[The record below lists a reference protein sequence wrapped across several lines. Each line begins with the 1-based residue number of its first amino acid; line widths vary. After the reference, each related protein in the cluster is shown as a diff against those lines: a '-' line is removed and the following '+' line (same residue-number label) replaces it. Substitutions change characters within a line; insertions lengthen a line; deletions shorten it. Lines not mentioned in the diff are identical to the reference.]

1 MTRINTNVLSL
12 SAQMT
17 LARSNAQLQTAMTRL
32 STGLRI
38 NAAKDD
44 PAGLMAS
51 ECLSSSTAEAAS
63 RVSAAQRQSA
73 MIATADGALGQVSS
87 LLDDIRGLVQQSAN
101 TGALSQEEI
110 AANQLG
116 IDSSLE
122 AIHRIIATT
131 SFAGQKLLDE
141 GTVAQLRIGDVMAQ
155 AGRSLTTLATGGASA
170 LGGMNSQAAD
180 KVVSEVM
187 SQVSELR
194 GRLGA
199 FQVAT
204 LESSMASLWTL
215 QERLSAAQSAIT
227 DADFAAETAS
237 RTRSQILVQS
247 GTSVLWL
254 ANSSPQR
261 VLSLLGG

>member
-1 MTRINTNVLSL
+1 MTRINANVLSL
-12 SAQMT
+12 SARMT
-17 LARSNAQLQTAMTRL
+17 LAQSGVQLQSAMTRL

-51 ECLSSSTAEAAS
+51 EFLSSSTAEAAS
-63 RVSAAQRQSA
+63 RISAAQRQSA

-87 LLDDIRGLVQQSAN
+87 LLDDIRGLLQQSAN

-131 SFAGQKLLDE
+131 SFAGRKLLDE
-141 GTVAQLRIGDVMAQ
+141 GTVAQLSIGDMMAQ
-155 AGRSLTTLATGGASA
+155 AGRSLTTLATGGSNA
-170 LGGMNSQAAD
+170 LGRASSEEAD
-180 KVVSEVM
+180 EVVSEVM

-199 FQVAT
+199 FQAAT
-204 LESSMASLWTL
+204 LESSIVSLRTM

-227 DADFAAETAS
+227 DADFAAETAG

-247 GTSVLWL
+247 GTSVLSL

-261 VLSLLGG
+261 VLSLLGE